1 MDHSKIHDS
10 TREKAW
16 RTVNTWA
23 IKGPFLLIA
32 LLLGYFDH
40 ALHWGR
46 APLAAGLAIVL
57 PIIGFRDFW
66 NERNFWITASLLAV
80 AQVPLVMALGP
91 LMEKLGFPF
100 MFTFGICD
108 GVLIACAISW
118 VCSEH
123 TRNDRS

>member
-40 ALHWGR
+40 AFHWGR

-66 NERNFWITASLLAV
+66 NERKDSGL
-80 AQVPLVMALGP
+80 PRH
-91 LMEKLGFPF
+91 
-100 MFTFGICD
+100 C
-108 GVLIACAISW
+108 
-118 VCSEH
+118 
-123 TRNDRS
+123 